1 MSVAIHWQEMRQK
14 ELNLRYNFL
23 PYFQNKYERDKMNDY
38 SLLEKRL
45 GYAFKEKQLIIEALT
60 HKSYKK
66 PYNNERLE
74 FLGDAVLD
82 LIVGEYLYN
91 KFPDSNEGI
100 LSKIRASLVNE
111 GGFTKLAKEINLGSY
126 IYLSDAEEN
135 NDGREKSSLLS
146 NAFEAIIG
154 AIYMEAGLESAKKIS
169 IELLEEC
176 HPKIDLQTLSR
187 DYKTALQELTQATHG
202 VTPIYDMVGSSGP
215 DHKKEFEIAILLDNK
230 VVAKAKGK
238 SKKDAQQK
246 AAKIALEKLKG

>member
-1 MSVAIHWQEMRQK
+1 
-14 ELNLRYNFL
+14 
-23 PYFQNKYERDKMNDY
+23 MNDY
-38 SLLEKRL
+38 SQLEKRL
-45 GYAFKEKQLIIEALT
+45 NYTFRDKQLIIEALT

-82 LIVGEYLYN
+82 LIVGEYLFK
-91 KFPDSNEGI
+91 KFPKSDEGI

-111 GGFTKLAKEINLGSY
+111 SGFTLLARKIDLGSY
-126 IYLSDAEEN
+126 IFLSLAEEN
-135 NDGREKSSLLS
+135 NNGRDKPSLLS

-154 AIYMEAGLESAKKIS
+154 AIYLEAGLHTARDIS
-169 IELLEEC
+169 IKLLEEC
-176 HPKIDLQTLSR
+176 HPRIDLKSLSK

-202 VTPIYDMVGSSGP
+202 VTPNYEMLGSSGP
-215 DHKKEFEIAILLDNK
+215 DHKKEFEIAVILDNK
-230 VVAKAKGK
+230 TIASAKGK